1 MLQHNLFFQLLT
13 KQQKLLACFTN
24 TDSDSNITQWK
35 DLENYHNS
43 SLSLK
48 PSLNLELLENQFNN
62 STLENSNDPVK
73 ISSSKYN
80 IEEMRNIEMPHKN
93 KSLSLFHINVCSLN
107 KSFDDLQH
115 LFSCTKT
122 KFDITISETRIT
134 KQLSLQGSN

>member
-13 KQQKLLACFTN
+13 KQQKLLTCFTN

-43 SLSLK
+43 LLSLK

-73 ISSSKYN
+73 ISSSKYD

-122 KFDITISETRIT
+122 KFDIAISETRIT